1 MQCAQSSPANLRLAR
16 LSGPVPKARPTLC
29 EVFPD
34 TVADAAAVGFVLS
47 HLPGGMAPLF
57 WVQDRLSRLES
68 GLPYLPGLGGRPVI
82 RVAVNRPVDVLWA
95 LEEALRCRALSM
107 AIGEVWGAP
116 KALDFTA
123 STRLA
128 LRAERY
134 GVPCWLIRRAA
145 PADLSAA
152 RSRWRVGALPSALHP
167 HDPGAPGDPRW
178 RLELF
183 RARDAQPGRWVA
195 THERTSD
202 RIGLVAASGDG
213 AVEQDHGAERQRATR

>member
-1 MQCAQSSPANLRLAR
+1 VPA
-16 LSGPVPKARPTLC
+16 ARPTLC

-34 TVADAAAVGFVLS
+34 TAVDAAAVGFVLS
-47 HLPGGMAPLF
+47 HLPGGVAPVL

-68 GLPYLPGLGGRPVI
+68 GLPYLPGLGARPVI
-82 RVAVNRPVDVLWA
+82 RVEVNRPVDVLWA
-95 LEEALRCRALSM
+95 LEEALRCRALVM

-116 KALDFTA
+116 RALDFTA

-152 RSRWRVGALPSALHP
+152 RGRWRVGALPSAVHP

-183 RARDAQPGRWVA
+183 RARDAPPGTWVA
-195 THERTSD
+195 THERAAD
-202 RIGLVAASGDG
+202 RVDLVAASGDG
-213 AVEQDHGAERQRATR
+213 AVEQDHGTDRQRAAG